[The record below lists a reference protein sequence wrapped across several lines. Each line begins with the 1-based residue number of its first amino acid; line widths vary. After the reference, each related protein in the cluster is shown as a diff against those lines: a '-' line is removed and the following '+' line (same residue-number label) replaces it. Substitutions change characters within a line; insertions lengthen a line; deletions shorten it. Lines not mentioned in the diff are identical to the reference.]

1 MADVAELERALKNP
15 NVRKMLDVISS
26 AEGADYNTLFGGG
39 KFDNYGSH
47 PNIRAGFTETT
58 GNKNATTAAGR
69 YQFLNSTWKK
79 VAQKY
84 GLKDFSPK
92 NQDLAAI
99 ALIKGRG
106 ALGDVMKGDL
116 NKAVGKLGGEWASLP
131 SSTAP
136 QPKKSWADIER
147 MVGGSRAP
155 NRQSSKLEIDALLK
169 AYDKSKAK
177 TTEAQQPKINKL
189 SENDLL
195 KAFDAKKATEP
206 KTSSLPDFD
215 SQGVIR
221 EDQSIEPAKPKTE
234 LSLGQKIVGAGEAA
248 LSASTGAVGGILGTA
263 GGALLGAGRE
273 IAAGEFGSPEAAQR
287 IAQTASQGAQALT
300 YEPQTQGGQ
309 RIMQGVGQI
318 AEDTG
323 LTSLPPTLGGGLG
336 TTAATLGRASL
347 PAATVAARDVA
358 QAAKPAISQIVDTA
372 KAGGQRAVDMVT
384 GSSNISRPSASM
396 GAAQVD
402 DVTRR
407 VTMANELPVPLG
419 QLHTEGTATR
429 DPYQL
434 KFEAETAKSE
444 VGAPL
449 INRVEER
456 HAGVIQ
462 NMDAF
467 NEATGAQLNDK
478 YKVGGAI
485 SSALQKEYAND
496 KTKTRAAYAAADK
509 SDESK
514 TVVDL
519 SRPVSNVIDGQ
530 DTTLTDYLNG
540 TVGGATE
547 TIIPTAR
554 KLAVHH
560 GIADEV
566 DGALVP
572 KAATIKQL
580 ENFRKDITAKT
591 DSKEGAD
598 MRQAAILKGLVDGHT
613 EPFEGTLYKKARA
626 ARTEQAKRW
635 ERNSILDRIMGT
647 KRNTEDRKVALEDV
661 VDTIVKRGS
670 KDDVDL
676 VRKTLLSSGDDGKQA
691 MSELQGAL
699 LRDIQEQATK
709 GVAPD
714 ANGQPMVSPAALNK
728 AINNVD
734 DKLDVILGK
743 QSADKLRLLN
753 DVSKDLLTLPASAA
767 VNHSNTASAIAAMID
782 ATLMMGTGVPAPI
795 ASALKVATSHLRNK
809 KLKQRVE
816 KSLNLDK
823 TLKGKF

>member
-1 MADVAELERALKNP
+1 MADVAELERASRNP
-15 NVRKMLDVISS
+15 NVRKMLNVIAS

-39 KFDNYGSH
+39 KFDSYGAH
-47 PNIRAGFTETT
+47 PNVRAEFTETT
-58 GNKNATTAAGR
+58 GNKNTTTAAGR
-69 YQFLNSTWKK
+69 YQFLNSTWGVIAK
-79 VAQKY
+79 KY

-136 QPKKSWADIER
+136 QPKKSWADIEK

-169 AYDKSKAK
+169 AYDKSKTK
-177 TTEAQQPKINKL
+177 TTEVQQPKINKL
-189 SENDLL
+189 SESDLL
-195 KAFDAKKATEP
+195 KAFDAKKATEL
-206 KTSSLPDFD
+206 KIRSLPDFD
-215 SQGVIR
+215 AQGVIR
-221 EDQSIEPAKPKTE
+221 EDQPIEPTQPKPE

-248 LSASTGAVGGILGTA
+248 LSTGTGAVGGILGTA

-287 IAQTASQGAQALT
+287 IAQTASQGAQTLT

-336 TTAATLGRASL
+336 TTAATLGRASI
-347 PAATVAARDVA
+347 PTATVAARDVA

-384 GSSNISRPSASM
+384 GGSGISRPSASM

-402 DVTRR
+402 DATRR

-514 TVVDL
+514 TIVDL

-540 TVGGATE
+540 TVEGATE

-572 KAATIKQL
+572 KPATIKQL
-580 ENFRKDITAKT
+580 ESFRKDITAKT

-734 DKLDVILGK
+734 DKLDTILGK

-795 ASALKVATSHLRNK
+795 ASALKVATSHLRNR

-816 KSLNLDK
+816 KALNLDK
-823 TLKGKF
+823 SSKGKF

>member
-15 NVRKMLDVISS
+15 NVRKMLDVIAG

-39 KFDNYGSH
+39 KFNGYGAH
-47 PNIRAGFTETT
+47 PNVRAGFTETT
-58 GNKNATTAAGR
+58 GNKNVTTAAGR
-69 YQFLNSTWKK
+69 YQFLNSTWGK
-79 VAQKY
+79 VAKKY

-116 NKAVGKLGGEWASLP
+116 NKAVGRLGGEWASLP

-136 QPKKSWADIER
+136 QPKKSWADIEK
-147 MVGGSRAP
+147 MVGSSRAP

-177 TTEAQQPKINKL
+177 TTEAQQPKVNKL

-195 KAFDAKKATEP
+195 KAFDAKQAEASQ
-206 KTSSLPDFD
+206 SSGLPDFD
-215 SQGVIR
+215 AQGVI
-221 EDQSIEPAKPKTE
+221 QQNQPIEQAQPKPE
-234 LSLGQKIVGAGEAA
+234 LSLGQKIIGAGEAA
-248 LSASTGAVGGILGTA
+248 LSAGTGAVGGILGTA
-263 GGALLGAGRE
+263 GGALYGAGRE
-273 IAAGEFGSPEAAQR
+273 IASGEFGSPEAAQR

-309 RIMQGVGQI
+309 RIMQGVGQL
-318 AEDTG
+318 AEDVG
-323 LTSLPPTLGGGLG
+323 LNTLPPTLGGGLG
-336 TTAATLGRASL
+336 TTAATLGRASI
-347 PAATVAARDVA
+347 PMATVAARDVA
-358 QAAKPAISQIVDTA
+358 QAAKPAISQIVDTT
-372 KAGGQRAVDMVT
+372 KAGGQRAIDMVT
-384 GSSNISRPSASM
+384 GGSNVSRPSASM

-402 DVTRR
+402 DATRR

-444 VGAPL
+444 AGAPL

-519 SRPVSNVIDGQ
+519 SQPVSNVVEYKDIN
-530 DTTLTDYLNG
+530 LMEYLNT
-540 TVGGATE
+540 TVEGATE

-566 DGALVP
+566 DGLLVP
-572 KAATIKQL
+572 KPATIKQL

-591 DSKEGAD
+591 DSKENAD

-691 MSELQGAL
+691 LSELQGSL
-699 LRDIQEQATK
+699 LRDIQDQATK

-728 AINNVD
+728 AITSVD
-734 DKLDVILGK
+734 DKLDSILGK
-743 QSADKLRLLN
+743 QAADKLRLLN

-795 ASALKVATSHLRNK
+795 ASALKVATSHLRNR

-816 KSLNLDK
+816 KALNLDK
-823 TLKGKF
+823 PLKGKF

>member
-1 MADVAELERALKNP
+1 MANPPSDYKDPYWTNLSKMMEKKHGLPTGLLVNIVQRGEKTNNDRESPVGAKTVYQIMPNTRSLFLK
-15 NVRKMLDVISS
+15 
-26 AEGADYNTLFGGG
+26 
-39 KFDNYGSH
+39 
-47 PNIRAGFTETT
+47 
-58 GNKNATTAAGR
+58 
-69 YQFLNSTWKK
+69 
-79 VAQKY
+79 KY
-84 GLKDFSPK
+84 GVDAFESPQAAAEVAALHLKESLQRNK
-92 NQDLAAI
+92 GNVGI
-99 ALIKGRG
+99 AVREYHGGPNRSGWGKVNDAYVGR
-106 ALGDVMKGDL
+106 V
-116 NKAVGKLGGEWASLP
+116 LGGSD
-131 SSTAP
+131 
-136 QPKKSWADIER
+136 KKSWSDIEKQ
-147 MVGGSRAP
+147 VGKSSAP
-155 NRQSSKLEIDALLK
+155 QRRDSKLEIDALLK

-177 TTEAQQPKINKL
+177 TTKAQQPKINKL

-215 SQGVIR
+215 AQGVIR
-221 EDQSIEPAKPKTE
+221 EDQPIEPTRPKPE
-234 LSLGQKIVGAGEAA
+234 LSLGQKIVGAGEAV
-248 LSASTGAVGGILGTA
+248 LSAGTGAVGGILGTA

-287 IAQTASQGAQALT
+287 IAQTASQGAQTLT

-318 AEDTG
+318 AEDVG
-323 LTSLPPTLGGGLG
+323 LNTLPPTLGGGLG
-336 TTAATLGRASL
+336 TTAATLGRASI
-347 PAATVAARDVA
+347 PTATVAARDVA

-384 GSSNISRPSASM
+384 GGSDISRPSASM

-402 DVTRR
+402 DATRR

-444 VGAPL
+444 VGSPL

-478 YKVGGAI
+478 YQVGGAI

-514 TVVDL
+514 VIVDL
-519 SRPVSNVIDGQ
+519 SRPVSNVIEDK
-530 DTTLTDYLNG
+530 DINLMEYLNT
-540 TVGGATE
+540 TVEGATE

-566 DGALVP
+566 DGLLVP
-572 KAATIKQL
+572 KPATIKQL

-598 MRQAAILKGLVDGHT
+598 MRQAAIIKGLVDGHT

-691 MSELQGAL
+691 LSELQGAL
-699 LRDIQEQATK
+699 LRDIQDQATK

-728 AINNVD
+728 AISSVD
-734 DKLDVILGK
+734 DKLDSILGK
-743 QSADKLRLLN
+743 QAADKLRLLN

-795 ASALKVATSHLRNK
+795 ASAMKVATSHLRNR

-816 KSLNLDK
+816 KALNLDK
-823 TLKGKF
+823 SLKGKF

>member
-47 PNIRAGFTETT
+47 PNVRAGFTETT
-58 GNKNATTAAGR
+58 GNKNVTTAAGR

-136 QPKKSWADIER
+136 QPKKSWSDIEK

-169 AYDKSKAK
+169 AYDKSKTK

-195 KAFDAKKATEP
+195 KAFDDKKATEP

-215 SQGVIR
+215 AQGVIR
-221 EDQSIEPAKPKTE
+221 EDQPVEATQPKPE

-248 LSASTGAVGGILGTA
+248 LSAGTGAVGGILGTA
-263 GGALLGAGRE
+263 GGALLGVGRE

-287 IAQTASQGAQALT
+287 IAQTASQGAQSLT

-336 TTAATLGRASL
+336 TAAATLGRASI
-347 PAATVAARDVA
+347 PTATVAARDVA

-384 GSSNISRPSASM
+384 GGSDISRPSASM

-402 DVTRR
+402 DATRR

-540 TVGGATE
+540 TVEGATE

-572 KAATIKQL
+572 KPATIKQL

-647 KRNTEDRKVALEDV
+647 KRNTDDRNLALEDV
-661 VDTIVKRGS
+661 VDGIIKKGS
-670 KDDVDL
+670 IDDVEL

-714 ANGQPMVSPAALNK
+714 ANGQPMVSPSALNT
-728 AINNVD
+728 AIRNVD
-734 DKLDVILGK
+734 DKLDIILGK

-767 VNHSNTASAIAAMID
+767 VNNSNTWSAIAAMID
-782 ATLMMGTGVPAPI
+782 ATLMVGGGMPAPI
-795 ASALKVATSHLRNK
+795 ASAMKTATSHLRNK

-816 KSLNLDK
+816 KALNLDK
-823 TLKGKF
+823 SLKGKF